1 MTTTA
6 ADPTAELHAAR
17 RNTWNTWVA
26 THAEMNPDG
35 EALRYLGDTTTWAQ
49 LHRDVGAF
57 ADALARRGVTA
68 GDRVML
74 ITLNSP
80 QFVEAVLGINE
91 LGAIAVPVNFRL
103 TPGELAYLVSDCT
116 PKAVVTDAMLAP
128 LVDAIRA
135 QGEEPGEHFVIGGE
149 PGTENQTTFA
159 DALAEEGEP
168 HAPVDVREDDTAL
181 IMYTSGTTGRPK
193 GSMLSY
199 ENMTAQ
205 ALTCIRVFRLYD
217 EAGRALCAAPMFH
230 IAALGSIAPSLQLG
244 TTTVIHPL
252 QAFDPAAL
260 LDTLEAEEITSIF
273 LVPVQ
278 WQAVCAEQ
286 QARPRALRLKNISW
300 GAAPSTDTILRAMA
314 ETFPEA
320 LNCAVFG
327 QTEMSPITC
336 AMDGDDALRKLG
348 SVGKVIP
355 TIRARVVD
363 GFGEP
368 VAPGEVGEIVYRG
381 PTMMSGYWNK
391 PDETAEAF
399 EGGWFHS
406 GDLVRMDS
414 EGFVYVVDR
423 KKDMLISGGENV
435 YCAEVENTIA
445 GHPDVVEVA
454 VIGRADEKWGEVPV
468 AVLVQKEG
476 TADLTLE
483 QVNEWLQNKL
493 AAFKRPKH
501 LVHVA
506 ELPRNASG
514 KVVKGTLRSEHG
526 SVGV

>member
-1 MTTTA
+1 MSTA
-6 ADPTAELHAAR
+6 TDPIVELHAAR
-17 RNTWNTWVA
+17 RNNWNTWVA
-26 THAEMNPDG
+26 TQAEMNPEG
-35 EALRYLGDTTTWAQ
+35 EALRYLGQTPTWSQ
-49 LHRDVGAF
+49 LDERSGRF
-57 ADALARRGVTA
+57 AAALAARGVGE

-74 ITLNSP
+74 ITLNNP
-80 QFVEAVLGINE
+80 EFVEAVLGINK

-103 TPGELAYLVSDCT
+103 TPGELAYLVSDCSPT
-116 PKAVVTDAMLAP
+116 VVITDAMLAP
-128 LVDAIRA
+128 LVGAIRA
-135 QGEEPGEHFVIGGE
+135 QGEEPGEHIVIGGE
-149 PGTENQTTFA
+149 PGTADQTTYA
-159 DALAEEGEP
+159 EALEAHPEAHP
-168 HAPVDVREDDTAL
+168 PVDVREDATAL

-193 GSMLSY
+193 GAMLSY
-199 ENMTAQ
+199 ENLTAQ
-205 ALTCIRVFRLYD
+205 ALTCIRVFRLFD
-217 EAGRALCAAPMFH
+217 EDGRALCAAPMFH

-244 TTTVIHPL
+244 GTTVIHPL

-260 LDTLEAEEITSIF
+260 LDTLETEKITSIF

-286 QARPRALRLKNISW
+286 QARPRSLELRNISW

-314 ETFPEA
+314 ETFPDA

-336 AMDGDDALRKLG
+336 ALDGDDAIRKLG

-355 TIRARVVD
+355 TVQARVID
-363 GFGEP
+363 GLGDE

-391 PDETAEAF
+391 PAETAEAF

-406 GDLVRMDS
+406 GDLVRMDD

-423 KKDMLISGGENV
+423 KKDMLISGGENI
-435 YCAEVENTIA
+435 YCAEVENIIA
-445 GHPDVVEVA
+445 GHPKVREVA
-454 VIGRADEKWGEVPV
+454 VIGRKDDKWGEVPV
-468 AVLVQKEG
+468 AVVALADAEG
-476 TADLTLE
+476 PDLALDE
-483 QVNEWLQNKL
+483 LNGWLRDKL
-493 AAFKRPKH
+493 AGFKLPKH
-501 LVHVA
+501 LVIVD

-514 KVVKGTLRSEHG
+514 KVVKGTLRTEHG